1 MKHEEEDIINLLKKG
16 NVTCVKMM
24 FDNYYQLLCVFALRF
39 LHSFDDA
46 EDVVQDVFV
55 NFWEKKKGTAF
66 SGSLKSYLF
75 GAVQKAALYHE
86 RGAGRVV
93 FEGIDAY
100 AGLLADDMPGERE
113 EELLARKE
121 KLYKEIQLLPEKCRE
136 VFMAIVLEGLS
147 YKETA
152 EKLDVSVNTVK
163 THYARALKQLRDN
176 LDTIVLLFLLHG
188 KICRSVEP
196 VS

>member
-1 MKHEEEDIINLLKKG
+1 MKHEEKDIIDLLKKG
-16 NVTCVKMM
+16 DEKCVKMM

-66 SGSLKSYLF
+66 SGSLKSYLL
-75 GAVQKAALYHE
+75 GAVQKAALYHKRSE
-86 RGAGRVV
+86 GDVV
-93 FEGIDAY
+93 FESIDAY
-100 AGLLADDMPGERE
+100 ADLLADDMSEERE

-121 KLYKEIQLLPEKCRE
+121 KLYKELQLLPEKCRE
-136 VFMAIVLEGLS
+136 VFMTVVLEGLS

-163 THYARALKQLRDN
+163 THYTRALKQLRNN

-188 KICRSVEP
+188 KICRSVER

>member
-1 MKHEEEDIINLLKKG
+1 MKYEEKDIINLLKKG
-16 NVTCVKMM
+16 NVACVKML
-24 FDNYYQLLCVFALRF
+24 FDNYYQMLCVFALRF
-39 LHSFDDA
+39 LHSFEDA

-55 NFWEKKKGTAF
+55 DFWEKKKGTTFRGA
-66 SGSLKSYLF
+66 LKSYLF

-86 RGAGRVV
+86 RSAGHMV
-93 FEGIDAY
+93 FEEIDSY
-100 AGLLADDMPGERE
+100 AGLLADEISEERE
-113 EELLARKE
+113 EELIARKE

-152 EKLDVSVNTVK
+152 EKLDISVNTVK

-176 LDTIVLLFLLHG
+176 LDTIILLFLLHG
-188 KICRSVEP
+188 KISRSFVLAG
-196 VS
+196 

>member
-1 MKHEEEDIINLLKKG
+1 MKHEEEDIIDLLKKG
-16 NVTCVKMM
+16 NVACVKMM

-86 RGAGRVV
+86 RGEGRVV

-100 AGLLADDMPGERE
+100 AGLLADDMPEERE

-176 LDTIVLLFLLHG
+176 LDTIILLFLLHG
-188 KICRSVEP
+188 KICRSVEL

>member
-1 MKHEEEDIINLLKKG
+1 MKHEEKDIIDLLKKG
-16 NVTCVKMM
+16 DETCVKMM

-66 SGSLKSYLF
+66 SGSLKSYLL
-75 GAVQKAALYHE
+75 GAVQKAALYHKRSE
-86 RGAGRVV
+86 GDVV
-93 FEGIDAY
+93 FESIDAY
-100 AGLLADDMPGERE
+100 ADLLADDMPEERE

-121 KLYKEIQLLPEKCRE
+121 KLYKELQLLPEKCRE
-136 VFMAIVLEGLS
+136 VFMTVVLEGLS

-152 EKLDVSVNTVK
+152 EKLNVSVNTVK
-163 THYARALKQLRDN
+163 THYTRALKQLRNN

-188 KICRSVEP
+188 KICRSVER

>member
-1 MKHEEEDIINLLKKG
+1 MKHEEKDIIDLLKKG
-16 NVTCVKMM
+16 DETCVKMM

-66 SGSLKSYLF
+66 SGSLKSYLL
-75 GAVQKAALYHE
+75 GAVQKAALYHKRSE
-86 RGAGRVV
+86 GDVV
-93 FEGIDAY
+93 FESIDAY
-100 AGLLADDMPGERE
+100 ADLLADDMPEERE

-121 KLYKEIQLLPEKCRE
+121 KLYKELQLLPEKCRE
-136 VFMAIVLEGLS
+136 VFMTVVLEGLS

-163 THYARALKQLRDN
+163 THYTRALKQLRNN

-188 KICRSVEP
+188 KICRSVER